1 MKMETQD
8 LMEALQRFY
17 GDTSRS
23 REETREA
30 LEEVRDQID
39 LLIDS
44 LGD

>member
-1 MKMETQD
+1 MTTQE
-8 LMEALQRFY
+8 LMEAIQRYY

-23 REETREA
+23 REETREG